1 MIPYFS
7 FTTIELGFVTLQ
19 VWGLFFALAIGITF
33 SLILKKA
40 KFKKINRGLVYDLL
54 LWILLG
60 IFGGMRFFYVI
71 QYPYYFSHPQQIFN
85 IMAGGYASW
94 GGILGGLGAAFIFL
108 KIRQIDKKTIKQLSD
123 TIAEYLPIGI
133 IVGRLGCFM
142 VKDHLG
148 AITTLPWGIVW
159 PNGSIRHPVALY
171 LMLNGLLIFALLKI
185 IKKHVNK
192 GQLFYY
198 FLGFYSLARFLFD
211 FTRTTLETGA
221 DPHIFGLGVS
231 QWAYLGIFLI
241 TQTWIL
247 MENKIKKIFHRFRLT
262 SLNCK

>member
-7 FTTIELGFVTLQ
+7 FTTIEFGFVTLQ

-33 SLILKKA
+33 SLILKEA
-40 KFKKINRGLVYDLL
+40 KLKNIKKDLTYDLL

-94 GGILGGLGAAFIFL
+94 GGILGGLGTTFIFL
-108 KIRQIDKKTIKQLSD
+108 KIRKIDKKTTKQLAD
-123 TIAEYLPIGI
+123 IIAKYLPIGI

-142 VKDHLG
+142 TKDHLG
-148 AITTLPWGIVW
+148 AITALPWGIIW
-159 PNGSIRHPVALY
+159 PDGSSRHPVALY
-171 LMLNGLLIFALLKI
+171 LMLNGFLIFTLLKI
-185 IKKHVNK
+185 IKKHVSE

-211 FTRTTLETGA
+211 FTRTTIETGA

-231 QWAYLGIFLI
+231 QWVYLGIFLL

-247 MENKIKKIFHRFRLT
+247 IENKKTK
-262 SLNCK
+262 